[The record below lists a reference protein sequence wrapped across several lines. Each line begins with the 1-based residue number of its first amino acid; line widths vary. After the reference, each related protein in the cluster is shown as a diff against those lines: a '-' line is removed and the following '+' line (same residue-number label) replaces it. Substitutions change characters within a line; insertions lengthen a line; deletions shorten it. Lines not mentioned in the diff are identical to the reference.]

1 MTARRWTLPLCVL
14 ALSSATAA
22 PLAAQ
27 APAAA
32 PAPVGARTP
41 GPAQATAQAQPQPQ
55 AQTPAQ
61 PQRSPGAGQP
71 AAALVH
77 LAYVRGPG
85 AESCPAPEALVSAVE
100 ARLGRAVFVPS
111 PDADLLAQV
120 TARRHKGQF
129 AIDVQ
134 LFDRSRHSLGRR
146 QLRTRARHCSAL
158 DDSLALVLSL
168 AADVHRPERRD
179 AAAEPALPATLNTP
193 LEIPPPAVL
202 PRQPLRLRPDIGI
215 AFSAGLQP
223 AVGVGLSA
231 RLEIVPPHFW
241 PLSLGATLWK
251 KQEQGEGA
259 GASFGVQMLELGVCP
274 WRFEP
279 LRVELDVCAK
289 QAFGRVRV
297 AGFGFDETQTSQEW
311 LAAFGAGLGARYW
324 FGAGFVSVSGSL
336 LVPVVQRRYFFTDGA
351 DVTLYEA
358 PWVFGVGT
366 VAVGFEL

>member
-1 MTARRWTLPLCVL
+1 MTTRRWTLPVCLL

-27 APAAA
+27 PPAAA
-32 PAPVGARTP
+32 PAPAG
-41 GPAQATAQAQPQPQ
+41 
-55 AQTPAQ
+55 AQTPAGAQ
-61 PQRSPGAGQP
+61 SPAPGATGAGRP

-77 LAYVRGPG
+77 LAYLRGPG

-120 TARRHKGQF
+120 TARRHAVEF

-168 AADVHRPERRD
+168 AADVHRPEPSD
-179 AAAEPALPATLNTP
+179 AAAEPALPAALNTS

-215 AFSAGLQP
+215 ALSAGLQP

-251 KQEQGEGA
+251 KQQQGESN
-259 GASFGVQMLELGVCP
+259 GASFGVQMLELGICP
-274 WRFEP
+274 WRFEAP
-279 LRVELDVCAK
+279 RVELDVCAR
-289 QAFGRVRV
+289 QAFGRVSV
-297 AGFGFDETQTSQEW
+297 AGFGFDETQASQEW
-311 LAAFGAGLGARYW
+311 LAAFGAGLGAKYW
-324 FGAGFVSVSGSL
+324 FGASFVSLSGSL
-336 LVPVVQRRYFFTDGA
+336 LVPAVQRRYFFTDGA